1 MNKNKMDNNS
11 KLYSVHKT
19 LTKML
24 DDRGYDVKEE
34 NELSR
39 EDFRKKF
46 SDPTEMKG
54 LIYSKKDD
62 KERIMVSYLISEN
75 KGGSVGI
82 NQFKEYLQTLQ
93 EYNIK
98 RGIIVIESS
107 LSADV
112 QNKISEIRPDTYIE
126 VFIQSK
132 LMFPIVEHRYVP
144 PHIKLSKSEK
154 EDFITKMKLNRNKLA
169 TTLPLLRKSD
179 PIRIYYDFND
189 GDIIKILR
197 SADIRDVLLTDD
209 QYSDY
214 IDNKT
219 IDVKIL
225 QNFFPSLSVYPSQF
239 YYKDIGDNT
248 IRVYKDSE
256 IYYRL
261 VVEDNQA

>member
-1 MNKNKMDNNS
+1 MDNDS

-34 NELSR
+34 NELSK
-39 EDFRKKF
+39 EDFRRKF
-46 SDPTEMKG
+46 SDPSEMKG

-112 QNKISEIRPDTYIE
+112 QNKISEIKPDTYIE
-126 VFIQSK
+126 VFVQSK
-132 LMFPIVEHRYVP
+132 LTFPIVEHRYVP
-144 PHIKLSKSEK
+144 PHIKLSESEK
-154 EDFITKMKLNRNKLA
+154 KDFITKMKLNKDKLA
-169 TTLPLLRKSD
+169 ITLPLLRKSD
-179 PIRIYYDFND
+179 PIRIYYDFNE

-197 SADIRDVLLTDD
+197 SADIRDIILNDQQYTDF
-209 QYSDY
+209 
-214 IDNKT
+214 IDT
-219 IDVKIL
+219 RSIDPEIL
-225 QNFFPSLSVYPSQF
+225 KNVFPSLIIYGSQF
-239 YYKDIGDNT
+239 YYKDMGQNT
-248 IRVYKDSE
+248 VRVYKDPE